1 MNRKLETVPK
11 PNPKNPKPKN
21 PKSETETRK
30 PAPLVAAS
38 LTAGRLA
45 CTHSEWGGW
54 VQGTE
59 LGAAADGMCVTWVVG
74 TEIWPPADTPPLLK
88 VQTTR
93 PPSALCFVTVL
104 LLDGSPVSAP
114 RVLSKKHSHRWVQ

>member
-1 MNRKLETVPK
+1 MVVELHFIVRIDADKVP
-11 PNPKNPKPKN
+11 
-21 PKSETETRK
+21 
-30 PAPLVAAS
+30 AD
-38 LTAGRLA
+38 
-45 CTHSEWGGW
+45 CTYTGLLIVSGGGW

-114 RVLSKKHSHRWVQ
+114 RVLSKKTLTGWAKSRHGRNPGIGKIQA